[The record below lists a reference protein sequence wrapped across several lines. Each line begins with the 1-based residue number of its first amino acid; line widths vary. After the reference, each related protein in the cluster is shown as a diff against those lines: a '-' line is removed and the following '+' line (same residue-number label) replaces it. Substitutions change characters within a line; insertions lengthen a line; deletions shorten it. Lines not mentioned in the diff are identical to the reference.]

1 MLEMREGVGTR
12 WCEFFVLF
20 DSEVK
25 PVGADIASVVAVVP
39 VVVDR
44 VADVELSN
52 AVVDINGGDTVTV
65 LAMPKLV
72 IGILMIDLE

>member
-1 MLEMREGVGTR
+1 MIKVSEGVDHVKG
-12 WCEFFVLF
+12 ELLALSDF
-20 DSEVK
+20 EVE
-25 PVGADIASVVAVVP
+25 PVGADIVGVVAVVP

>member
-1 MLEMREGVGTR
+1 MREGVGTG
-12 WCEFFVLF
+12 WCKFFVLF
-20 DSEVK
+20 DSEIE

-44 VADVELSN
+44 VADVQLSN